1 MEKKRRARINES
13 LQELRTL
20 LADTEVSTHL
30 GPLRHSETGVEFGS
44 DGALAGCFP
53 QFHSKMEN
61 AEVLEM
67 TVKKV
72 EDVLKNRNQGLHTS
86 VSTNTHSTDSLA
98 TLTMKSCV
106 DTEQR
111 LR

>member
-20 LADTEVSTHL
+20 LADTDVSIRRRTHTL
-30 GPLRHSETGVEFGS
+30 HLSSPVLRDTDKRFKVWFVMEICCS
-44 DGALAGCFP
+44 FP

-72 EDVLKNRNQGLHTS
+72 EDVLKNRNQGLHNPVQIILYYIQS
-86 VSTNTHSTDSLA
+86 NPGDVSP
-98 TLTMKSCV
+98 
-106 DTEQR
+106 
-111 LR
+111 

>member
-20 LADTEVSTHL
+20 LVDTDVSVHRQLTCRPPPHTHTHTLHAGL
-30 GPLRHSETGVEFGS
+30 GFWGPDCRF
-44 DGALAGCFP
+44 AGCSQ

-72 EDVLKNRNQGLHTS
+72 EDVLKSRTQGLHES
-86 VSTNTHSTDSLA
+86 PPAPFNT
-98 TLTMKSCV
+98 KY
-106 DTEQR
+106 
-111 LR
+111 

>member
-20 LADTEVSTHL
+20 LADTDVSTVRPRAHL
-30 GPLRHSETGVEFGS
+30 GPLRHTARGGSSSVLTGLLLLV
-44 DGALAGCFP
+44 FP

-72 EDVLKNRNQGLHTS
+72 EDVLKNRNQGLHAP
-86 VSTNTHSTDSLA
+86 VSTNTHTYTSIW
-98 TLTMKSCV
+98 
-106 DTEQR
+106 
-111 LR
+111 